1 MALDNIG
8 RNGSG
13 KITITPAMEIT
24 RGTTTYSGYCY
35 THYII
40 FEVDGEIYIT
50 GTQSSYWDSV
60 DGNVVV
66 PSTYVLRL
74 ARNREAFNKMPLSE
88 IEENAY
94 CACMNGAR

>member
-1 MALDNIG
+1 MTIGNIG
-8 RNGSG
+8 RFGSG
-13 KITITPAMEIT
+13 EITITPGMEIT

-40 FEVDGEIYIT
+40 FESDGEIFIA
-50 GTQSSYWDSV
+50 GDQSLNWNDV
-60 DGNVVV
+60 NGNVVV

-74 ARNREAFNKMPLSE
+74 ARNRQTFHKMPLSE

-94 CACMNGAR
+94 CAYMNGAR

>member
-40 FEVDGEIYIT
+40 FEVD
-50 GTQSSYWDSV
+50 
-60 DGNVVV
+60 
-66 PSTYVLRL
+66 
-74 ARNREAFNKMPLSE
+74 
-88 IEENAY
+88 AY